1 MLPSTGLRGP
11 DVVQIDLPAG
21 VGDVDDAS
29 VERVRRELR
38 LDGRTVVLAVGSHEP
53 RKNHLHLL
61 LAAEL
66 RWRRGDDFVLVMVGG
81 NSWDTI
87 RFDSMVERL
96 RAAGRDIITLSNAD
110 DAVVWSLYRIA
121 RFSVF
126 CSLNEGFGLPVVES
140 LASGTPV
147 VTSNFGS
154 MRELGEGYGA
164 VLADP
169 RDTNSMASAMD
180 LLMNNQTE
188 YDRLRAET
196 STLPPR
202 SWDGYAEQLWAL
214 VSA

>member
-1 MLPSTGLRGP
+1 
-11 DVVQIDLPAG
+11 
-21 VGDVDDAS
+21 
-29 VERVRRELR
+29 
-38 LDGRTVVLAVGSHEP
+38 VGSHEP